1 MAVYY
6 VLLAVILAAGI
17 TAFEWKPSRA
27 AQIAFYVVSFG
38 FMWFL
43 STFRFGLGFDYFSYR
58 FMFES
63 IQELS
68 FGQILLGS
76 EYRLYLGFALLL
88 KVVSLFTHSYIF
100 LCGVFAAITLGC
112 FFIAVRRFSKVPW
125 LSVFAYQAL
134 SLFYCSMNL
143 IRQAMVFSI
152 LLFCLPFLK
161 KGRFLPYLGI
171 VLLASTIHISA
182 LVMIPVFFFARLRV
196 TPVSLGAVCGIFL
209 AGFLFLEPLIRLA
222 ARFVPL
228 VASYIGT
235 SYLNGGSYKYAIFPV
250 LFALAAIALRNQ
262 LHQKDPANDIYI
274 NLCLY
279 CALAYIAVVKV
290 FMMERFGMMFS
301 IYICF
306 LIAEMAEL
314 FPARLGRAAPSEQAA
329 PAAPEAPAAPD
340 GQKKRGLSTL
350 AKRWCVILPFLIG
363 ALLVNQYYLSV
374 GGHKA
379 RPYGTVFNE
388 EWVQLQIDNYSFEPG
403 NTGWKRWKF
412 F

>member
-1 MAVYY
+1 MSDYSADRRWEYEPRIVAIGGGTGLSTMLRGLKSYTHNLTAIVTVADDGGGSG
-6 VLLAVILAAGI
+6 VLRQDLGMPPPGDIRHCMEALANVEPVMGELLSYRFPKDSGSLAGQSFGNLILAALNGI
-17 TAFEWKPSRA
+17 SG
-27 AQIAFYVVSFG
+27 SFDQAVAR
-38 FMWFL
+38 MSQVL
-43 STFRFGLGFDYFSYR
+43 
-58 FMFES
+58 
-63 IQELS
+63 
-68 FGQILLGS
+68 
-76 EYRLYLGFALLL
+76 
-88 KVVSLFTHSYIF
+88 
-100 LCGVFAAITLGC
+100 AITGR
-112 FFIAVRRFSKVPW
+112 V
-125 LSVFAYQAL
+125 
-134 SLFYCSMNL
+134 
-143 IRQAMVFSI
+143 
-152 LLFCLPFLK
+152 LP
-161 KGRFLPYLGI
+161 
-171 VLLASTIHISA
+171 
-182 LVMIPVFFFARLRV
+182 V
-196 TPVSLGAVCGIFL
+196 TTQNV
-209 AGFLFLEPLIRLA
+209 RLA

-350 AKRWCVILPFLIG
+350 AKRWCLILPFLIG